1 MANLPVGRCRVNHDE
16 SRFLLTKVAVVESV
30 PVAATLEQR
39 IGREIRLLRTRL
51 GLTGAELSRAANISP
66 GMLSKI
72 ETGQISASLGTLDA
86 LAGVLNVSLASIL
99 TGSEPRRDC
108 SFVKA
113 GQGVRID
120 RAGTKAG
127 HRYDLLGHSI
137 GGVLAV
143 EPYLITLARDAVP
156 HTSFQ
161 HGGVE
166 LIYMLTGRVRYRHG
180 ESLYDMDPGDTLFFD
195 ASARHGPEAL
205 IELPSTYL
213 SFIVH
218 DRA

>member
-1 MANLPVGRCRVNHDE
+1 MG
-16 SRFLLTKVAVVESV
+16 
-30 PVAATLEQR
+30 ATLEQR
-39 IGREIRLLRTRL
+39 IGREIRLLRGRL

-86 LAGVLNVSLASIL
+86 LAGVLNVSLASVL

-137 GGVLAV
+137 GGLLAV
-143 EPYLITLARDAVP
+143 EPYLITLALDAVP
-156 HTSFQ
+156 YTSFQ

-205 IELPSTYL
+205 IDLPSTYL
-213 SFIVH
+213 SFIVQS
-218 DRA
+218 RA

>member
-1 MANLPVGRCRVNHDE
+1 V
-16 SRFLLTKVAVVESV
+16 TKVATVESA
-30 PVAATLEQR
+30 PMGATLEQR
-39 IGREIRLLRTRL
+39 IGREIRLLRGRL

-86 LAGVLNVSLASIL
+86 LAGVLNVSLASVL

-137 GGVLAV
+137 GGLLAV
-143 EPYLITLARDAVP
+143 EPYLITLALDAVP
-156 HTSFQ
+156 YTSFQ

-205 IELPSTYL
+205 IDLPSTYL
-213 SFIVH
+213 SFIVQS
-218 DRA
+218 RA